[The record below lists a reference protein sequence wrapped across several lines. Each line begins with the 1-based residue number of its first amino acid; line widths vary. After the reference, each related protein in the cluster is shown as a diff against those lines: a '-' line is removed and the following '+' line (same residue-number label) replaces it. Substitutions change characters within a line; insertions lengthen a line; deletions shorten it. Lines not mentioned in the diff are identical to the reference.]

1 MPSVV
6 SDSVTPWTVA
16 GQAPL
21 SVGFLRR
28 EYGSGLPFPSPG
40 DLPDPRVEAR
50 SPALASGFFTPEPPG
65 KALSPSSPSVPRPC
79 LRPDPLCSPLLF
91 LLRTGP
97 WGLGLQEGNRQCSAS
112 EEDSGGPGLFPE
124 ARRAS
129 PGRTLNAEQSGWGQR
144 LLTEGSGTDGVES
157 VIFHIQPK

>member
-1 MPSVV
+1 MDCSRSGSSVRGISQARIREWVAISFSRGPSR
-6 SDSVTPWTVA
+6 PR
-16 GQAPL
+16 G
-21 SVGFLRR
+21 
-28 EYGSGLPFPSPG
+28 GSQ
-40 DLPDPRVEAR
+40 
-50 SPALASGFFTPEPPG
+50 SPALAGGFFTPEPPG